1 MAKSTRLRAP
11 YLKNITLMKE
21 RVNRAAFPFN
31 TLKFLADEFEMSFD
45 RPITLFVGENG
56 SGKST
61 LLEGIASLAG
71 FHSYGGSQ
79 NHQLYRRARHNDE
92 EDDELTDDDQDLEP
106 ASQILARALKPAW
119 LPRVSNGYFFR
130 AESFFNVASYLQ
142 DINRRPPYTPSR
154 LLQQSHGESFLDLF
168 KDRLGGG
175 KPSMYLLDE
184 PEAALSPARQLV
196 FVCLMRRWEEEGN
209 VQAIIATHAPILM
222 AYPGARILE
231 FRRGRIREVQ
241 FEETEHFQVM
251 RSFFSDPRGY
261 LEGIISGEDA
271 AEE

>member
-1 MAKSTRLRAP
+1 VAKQTRLRAP
-11 YLKNITLMKE
+11 YLKKISLLPE
-21 RVNRAAFPFN
+21 RANRARFPFN
-31 TLKFLADEFEMSFD
+31 TLKFLTDEFEMDFD

-71 FHSYGGSQ
+71 FHQYGGSQ
-79 NHQLYRRARHNDE
+79 QHQVYGRRRHRDDDVDDE
-92 EDDELTDDDQDLEP
+92 EEGRWP
-106 ASQILARALKPAW
+106 PGRVLAKALGPAW
-119 LPRVSNGYFFR
+119 LPRVSNGFFFR
-130 AESFFNVASYLQ
+130 AESFFSLATYIDDVGAPRDDGPLYQ
-142 DINRRPPYTPSR
+142 M
-154 LLQQSHGESFLDLF
+154 SHGESFLSLF

-175 KPSMYLLDE
+175 RPSMYLLDE

-231 FRRGRIREVQ
+231 FRRGRIREVA

-251 RSFFSDPRGY
+251 RSFFADPRGY
-261 LEGIISGEDA
+261 LEGIIAGE
-271 AEE
+271 

>member
-1 MAKSTRLRAP
+1 MAKPTRLRAP
-11 YLKNITLMKE
+11 YLKSISLLPE
-21 RVNRAAFPFN
+21 RVNRARFPFD
-31 TLKFLADEFEMSFD
+31 TLRFLGDDFEMSFD

-79 NHQLYRRARHNDE
+79 HHQVYRRARYNE
-92 EDDELTDDDQDLEP
+92 RKDDELTEDEAESAP
-106 ASQILARALKPAW
+106 PGRILANALRPAW

-130 AESFFNVASYLQ
+130 AESFFNVATYL
-142 DINRRPPYTPSR
+142 DEITRASRIPSR
-154 LLQQSHGESFLDLF
+154 LLPQSHGESFLDLF
-168 KDRLGGG
+168 KNRLGGG

-196 FVCLMRRWEEEGN
+196 FVCLMRRWEQEGN

-231 FRRGRIREVQ
+231 FRRGRIREVH

-251 RSFFSDPRGY
+251 RSFFADPRGY
-261 LEGIISGEDA
+261 LEAVIAGEA
-271 AEE
+271 

>member
-1 MAKSTRLRAP
+1 MTRSTRLRAP
-11 YLKNITLMKE
+11 YLKNIELLPE
-21 RVNRAAFPFN
+21 RVNRAAFPFD
-31 TLKFLADEFEMSFD
+31 TLKFLTDEFEMSFD

-79 NHQLYRRARHNDE
+79 HHQVYRRARYNDE
-92 EDDELTDDDQDLEP
+92 DDDELTADEEGSGP
-106 ASQILARALKPAW
+106 PGRMLAKALRPAW

-130 AESFFNVASYLQ
+130 AESFFNVATYL
-142 DINRRPPYTPSR
+142 DEINTRSRVPSR

-168 KDRLGGG
+168 KNRLGGA
-175 KPSMYLLDE
+175 KPSLYLLDE

-209 VQAIIATHAPILM
+209 VQAVIATHAPIVM

-231 FRRGRIREVQ
+231 FRRGRIREVA

-251 RSFFSDPRGY
+251 RSFFADPRGY
-261 LEGIISGEDA
+261 LESIIAGET
-271 AEE
+271 

>member
-1 MAKSTRLRAP
+1 VAKPTRLRAP
-11 YLKNITLMKE
+11 YLKTISLLPE
-21 RVNRAAFPFN
+21 RANRAAFPFN

-79 NHQLYRRARHNDE
+79 DHQIYRRARHNKED
-92 EDDELTDDDQDLEP
+92 DDELIDDEREP
-106 ASQILARALKPAW
+106 EPPGRTLAKALRPAW
-119 LPRVSNGYFFR
+119 LPKISSGFFFR
-130 AESFFNVASYLQ
+130 AESFFNVASYFDEVGKL
-142 DINRRPPYTPSR
+142 RAHGR
-154 LLQQSHGESFLDLF
+154 LHQQSHGESFLSLF

-175 KPSMYLLDE
+175 RPSMYLLDE

-231 FRRGRIREVQ
+231 FRRGRIREVE

-261 LEGIISGEDA
+261 LEGIIAGED
-271 AEE
+271 

>member
-1 MAKSTRLRAP
+1 MAKQTRLRAP
-11 YLKNITLMKE
+11 YLKKISLLPE
-21 RVNRAAFPFN
+21 RADRVSFPFN

-71 FHSYGGSQ
+71 FHSYGGSRQ
-79 NHQLYRRARHNDE
+79 HQVYKRVRHNQKD
-92 EDDELTDDDQDLEP
+92 DDELSDDEDDSVP
-106 ASQILARALKPAW
+106 PGRILAKALRPAW

-130 AESFFNVASYLQ
+130 AESFFNVASYL
-142 DINRRPPYTPSR
+142 DEVGDTRRR
-154 LLQQSHGESFLDLF
+154 GILHQQSHGESFLSLF
-168 KDRLGGG
+168 KDQLGGG
-175 KPSMYLLDE
+175 RPSMYLLDE

-196 FVCLMRRWEEEGN
+196 FICLMRRWEEEGN

-231 FRRGRIREVQ
+231 FRRGRIREVH

-251 RSFFSDPRGY
+251 RAFFRDPRGY
-261 LEGIISGEDA
+261 LEGIISGEDNSD
-271 AEE
+271 E

>member
-1 MAKSTRLRAP
+1 VAKQTRLRAP
-11 YLKNITLMKE
+11 YLKKISLLPE

-31 TLKFLADEFEMSFD
+31 TLKFLTDEFEMNFD

-79 NHQLYRRARHNDE
+79 HHQLYRRARHNDE
-92 EDDELTDDDQDLEP
+92 EDDELTDDDQELEP
-106 ASQILARALKPAW
+106 SGRMLAKALKPAW

-130 AESFFNVASYLQ
+130 AESFFNVAAYL
-142 DINRRPPYTPSR
+142 DEVNRRSRRPSS
-154 LLQQSHGESFLDLF
+154 LLQQSHGESFLSLF
-168 KDRLGGG
+168 KERLGGG

-222 AYPGARILE
+222 AYPGARLLE
-231 FRRGRIREVQ
+231 FRRGRIRRVE
-241 FEETEHFQVM
+241 FEETEHYQVM

-261 LEGIISGEDA
+261 LEGIIAGEDA
-271 AEE
+271 GEE

>member
-1 MAKSTRLRAP
+1 VAKPTRLRAP
-11 YLKNITLMKE
+11 CLKKISLLPEKVD
-21 RVNRAAFPFN
+21 RKRFPFG
-31 TLKFLADEFEMSFD
+31 TLKFLTDEFEMNFD

-71 FHSYGGSQ
+71 FHSYGGNRQ
-79 NHQLYRRARHNDE
+79 HQIYRRVRHDNKAE
-92 EDDELTDDDQDLEP
+92 DELIDSEDGAEP
-106 ASQILARALKPAW
+106 PGRILAKALRPAW

-130 AESFFNVASYLQ
+130 AESFFSVASYL
-142 DINRRPPYTPSR
+142 DEAGNTKNRGT
-154 LLQQSHGESFLDLF
+154 LHKQSHGESFFSLF
-168 KDRLGGG
+168 DEQLAGDR
-175 KPSMYLLDE
+175 PSMYLLDE

-222 AYPGARILE
+222 AYPGARLLA
-231 FRRGRIREVQ
+231 FRRGRIREVH
-241 FEETEHFQVM
+241 FEETEHFQEM

-261 LEGIISGEDA
+261 LEGIIAGEDA
-271 AEE
+271 PEE

>member
-1 MAKSTRLRAP
+1 VAKPTRLRAP
-11 YLKNITLMKE
+11 YLKKISLAPE
-21 RVNRAAFPFN
+21 RADRVSFPFN
-31 TLKFLADEFEMSFD
+31 TLKFLTDEFEMSFD

-71 FHSYGGSQ
+71 FHQYGGSQ
-79 NHQLYRRARHNDE
+79 QHQVYARRRHRH
-92 EDDELTDDDQDLEP
+92 DDEDEIDDEGQVRGPP
-106 ASQILARALKPAW
+106 ARVLAKALRPAW
-119 LPRVSNGYFFR
+119 LPRVSNGFFFR
-130 AESFFNVASYLQ
+130 AESFFRLAAYIDDAGASRDDGPLHQ
-142 DINRRPPYTPSR
+142 M
-154 LLQQSHGESFLDLF
+154 SHGESFLSLF
-168 KDRLGGG
+168 KDQLGGG
-175 KPSMYLLDE
+175 RPSMYLLDE

-231 FRRGRIREVQ
+231 FRRGRIREVH

-251 RSFFSDPRGY
+251 RNFFADPRRY
-261 LEGIISGEDA
+261 LEGIISGEDSSG
-271 AEE
+271 E

>member
-1 MAKSTRLRAP
+1 MARAAKGTRLRAP
-11 YLKNITLMKE
+11 YLKNFSLVAE
-21 RVNRAAFPFN
+21 RADRKAFPFN
-31 TLKFLADEFEMSFD
+31 TLKFLTDEFEMSFD

-56 SGKST
+56 SGKSS

-79 NHQLYRRARHNDE
+79 DHQIYRRARHNEKD
-92 EDDELTDDDQDLEP
+92 DDELIGDDDEAEP
-106 ASQILARALKPAW
+106 PGRILAKALKPAW

-130 AESFFNVASYLQ
+130 AESFFNVASYFD
-142 DINRRPPYTPSR
+142 DINERHGHPK
-154 LLQQSHGESFLDLF
+154 LHKQSHGESFLSLF
-168 KDRLGGG
+168 KDRLGGNR
-175 KPSMYLLDE
+175 PSMYLLDE

-222 AYPGARILE
+222 AYPGARLLE
-231 FRRGRIREVQ
+231 FRRGRIRQVE

-251 RSFFSDPRGY
+251 RSFFADPRGY
-261 LEGIISGEDA
+261 LEGIIAGE
-271 AEE
+271 E

>member
-1 MAKSTRLRAP
+1 VAKQTRLRAP
-11 YLKNITLMKE
+11 YLKQISLIPE
-21 RVNRAAFPFN
+21 RVDRARFPFD
-31 TLKFLADEFEMSFD
+31 TLRFLTDEFEISFD

-79 NHQLYRRARHNDE
+79 QHQIYRRARYRDD
-92 EDDELTDDDQDLEP
+92 EDDELTGDDGESGTP
-106 ASQILARALKPAW
+106 GRILAKSLRPAW

-130 AESFFNVASYLQ
+130 AESFFNVASYL
-142 DINRRPPYTPSR
+142 DDVNRRRGSR

-168 KDRLGGG
+168 KNRLGGG
-175 KPSMYLLDE
+175 KPSLYLLDE

-231 FRRGRIREVQ
+231 FRRGRIREVA

-251 RSFFSDPRGY
+251 RSFFADPRGY
-261 LEGIISGEDA
+261 LEGIIA

>member
-1 MAKSTRLRAP
+1 MARGARGTRLRAP
-11 YLKNITLMKE
+11 YLKQISLMPE
-21 RVNRAAFPFN
+21 RADRERFPFD
-31 TLKFLADEFEMSFD
+31 TLRFLTDEFEMSFD

-71 FHSYGGSQ
+71 FHAYGGSQ
-79 NHQLYRRARHNDE
+79 HHQIYRRARHNVLD
-92 EDDELTDDDQDLEP
+92 DDELTDDEIDSAPPGRL
-106 ASQILARALKPAW
+106 LAHALRPAW

-130 AESFFNVASYLQ
+130 AESFFNVAAYF
-142 DINRRPPYTPSR
+142 DDMRGSR
-154 LLQQSHGESFLDLF
+154 LHQQSHGESFLSVF

-175 KPSMYLLDE
+175 RPSLYLFDE

-196 FVCLMRRWEEEGN
+196 FICLMRRWEEEGN

-231 FRRGRIREVQ
+231 FRRGRIREVD
-241 FEETEHFQVM
+241 FEETEHFHIM
-251 RSFFSDPRGY
+251 RSFFADPRGY
-261 LEGIISGEDA
+261 LEGIIAGEDSP
-271 AEE
+271 EP

>member
-1 MAKSTRLRAP
+1 MAKPTRLRAP
-11 YLKNITLMKE
+11 YLKTISLLPE
-21 RVNRAAFPFN
+21 RANRAAFPFN

-79 NHQLYRRARHNDE
+79 QHQIYRRARHNDE
-92 EDDELTDDDQDLEP
+92 EDDELTEDEGESGAP
-106 ASQILARALKPAW
+106 GRILAKALRPAW

-130 AESFFNVASYLQ
+130 AESFFNVATYL
-142 DINRRPPYTPSR
+142 DEINRRSRVPSG

-168 KDRLGGG
+168 EDRLGGG
-175 KPSMYLLDE
+175 RPSMYLLDE

-196 FVCLMRRWEEEGN
+196 FVRLMRRWEEEGN

-231 FRRGRIREVQ
+231 FRRGRIREVE

-251 RSFFSDPRGY
+251 RNFFSDPRGY
-261 LEGIISGEDA
+261 LEGIIAGED
-271 AEE
+271 

>member
-1 MAKSTRLRAP
+1 MARGAKGVRLRAP
-11 YLKNITLMKE
+11 YLKNISLLPE
-21 RVNRAAFPFN
+21 RVNRAMFPFN
-31 TLKFLADEFEMSFD
+31 TLKFLSDEFEMSFD

-61 LLEGIASLAG
+61 LLEGIASLSG

-79 NHQLYRRARHNDE
+79 HHQIYRRARHNDE
-92 EDDELTDDDQDLEP
+92 EDDELTDDDQELEP
-106 ASQILARALKPAW
+106 AGRMLAKALRPSW

-142 DINRRPPYTPSR
+142 DINRRHIPSR
-154 LLQQSHGESFLDLF
+154 LLQQSHGESFLELF

-175 KPSMYLLDE
+175 RPSMYLLDE

-231 FRRGRIREVQ
+231 FRRGRIRDVA

-261 LEGIISGEDA
+261 LEGIIAGEI
-271 AEE
+271 

>member
-1 MAKSTRLRAP
+1 MAKPTRLRAP
-11 YLKNITLMKE
+11 YLKTISLVPE
-21 RVNRAAFPFN
+21 RVNRTIFPLN
-31 TLKFLADEFEMSFD
+31 TLKFLSDEFEMTFD

-61 LLEGIASLAG
+61 LLEGIAALAG

-79 NHQLYRRARHNDE
+79 HHQIYRRARHNDA
-92 EDDELTDDDQDLEP
+92 EDDELTEDEGESGSP
-106 ASQILARALKPAW
+106 GRILAKALRPAW

-130 AESFFNVASYLQ
+130 AESFFTVATYL
-142 DINRRPPYTPSR
+142 DEVTRRSLVPSR

-168 KDRLGGG
+168 KGRLGGG
-175 KPSMYLLDE
+175 RPSLYLLDE

-196 FVCLMRRWEEEGN
+196 FICLMRRWEEEGN

-231 FRRGRIREVQ
+231 FRRGRIREVA
-241 FEETEHFQVM
+241 FEETEHFHIM
-251 RSFFSDPRGY
+251 RSFFADPRGY
-261 LEGIISGEDA
+261 LERIIAGE
-271 AEE
+271 E